1 MLFRSKTAIKV
12 RFQNYSIQK
21 IHQKAFHNSSISMK
35 LLHSELKNYQA
46 SPRAQKRLSLC
57 LLSDEQKRSAELNF
71 SAMNSAIV
79 SYSVT
84 AASLVFWLSL
94 HFSTEPL
101 RHQSVLRHASSQ
113 KRLPKIIVTPR
124 TAIAKLNRGQKRKEK
139 NS

>member
-1 MLFRSKTAIKV
+1 MLSRSKTAIKE
-12 RFQNYSIQK
+12 RIQNYSIQK

-84 AASLVFWLSL
+84 AASLVFWLS
-94 HFSTEPL
+94 
-101 RHQSVLRHASSQ
+101 HQPSFQ
-113 KRLPKIIVTPR
+113 Y
-124 TAIAKLNRGQKRKEK
+124 
-139 NS
+139 